1 MGVIS
6 TIDYESFPKQG
17 DLIGKRVRVVF
28 KYDTSHEIEGEC
40 VRDDIEEPHRTIFRL
55 DDGRFVLASE
65 CQYTW

>member
-17 DLIGKRVRVVF
+17 HLVGKRVRVVF
-28 KYDTSHEIEGEC
+28 KDDTSHEIEGEC
-40 VRDDIEEPHRTIFRL
+40 VRDDREEPHRAIFRL

-65 CQYTW
+65 CQYSW